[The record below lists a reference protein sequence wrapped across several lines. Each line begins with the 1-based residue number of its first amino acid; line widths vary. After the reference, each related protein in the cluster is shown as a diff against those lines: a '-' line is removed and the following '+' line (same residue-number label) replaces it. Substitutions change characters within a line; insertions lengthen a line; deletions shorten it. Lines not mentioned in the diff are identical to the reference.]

1 MGLFSLK
8 SKTMFCQ
15 SSNLRRSASTKG
27 RKEITMNSEGKVIL
41 NIQDLINLRAIMLF
55 LLKVLKNIKSM
66 IDNKKKEAN
75 LAGIIQDIKDSI
87 KPKM

>member
-1 MGLFSLK
+1 
-8 SKTMFCQ
+8 
-15 SSNLRRSASTKG
+15 
-27 RKEITMNSEGKVIL
+27 MNSEGKVIL